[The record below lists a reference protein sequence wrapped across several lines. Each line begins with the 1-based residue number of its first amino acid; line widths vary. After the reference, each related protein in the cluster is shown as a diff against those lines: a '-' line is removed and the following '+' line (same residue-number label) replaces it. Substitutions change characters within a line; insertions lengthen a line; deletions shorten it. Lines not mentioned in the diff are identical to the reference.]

1 MRLRRRGRVG
11 RASRRREG
19 GEERRAAGVRTWVT
33 EGDGRIL
40 AGGDRTLG
48 DVADGVVLAAAR
60 HGDAKKRGLD
70 SDRAARD
77 DQIGLDRYIDVD
89 ILPGHRLVR
98 HQAQVRSV
106 HLLIA
111 LDQCDLAKLRL
122 FRASGT
128 RT

>member
-1 MRLRRRGRVG
+1 MRLRRRGRAG
-11 RASRRREG
+11 RDSREG
-19 GEERRAAGVRTWVT
+19 GEERRAAGARTWVT
-33 EGDGRIL
+33 EGDGRVL

-60 HGDAKKRGLD
+60 HGDAKERGLD

-77 DQIGLDRYIDVD
+77 DQVGLDRYIDVD

-98 HQAQVRSV
+98 HQDQVRSV
-106 HLLIA
+106 HLSIA
-111 LDQCDLAKLRL
+111 VDQCDLAKLRL